1 MEQSNIDIEDY
12 FIMGALYNQLFR
24 RLEHLS
30 PSLKDKKSP
39 LLFPEITQSY
49 PFPQLGL
56 LFTQFRNQE
65 FPPHPLVQASTT
77 PDYMIS
83 PPGLERSRYVI
94 LSTTT
99 TNKTMY
105 HTLKSIPSE
114 SNRQAIRELTESIS
128 YIRSMERVL
137 SESWRSARIQP
148 ASPQMSPLDIAPVTS
163 PLFFE
168 FGTIPPIDAEQ
179 KTRFTIID
187 GPDQWYSHLLIKPEG
202 KAMER
207 IDETCSIMEN
217 NASRTYEL
225 HGKLYLPEGLIDR
238 SIFAFFA
245 GLSLIE
251 MIAYTPTLP
260 EDDSTEELLEYL
272 DEEEL
277 PTIH

>member
-24 RLEHLS
+24 GLEHLS
-30 PSLKDKKSP
+30 PSLKGNRSP

-65 FPPHPLVQASTT
+65 FPPHPLVQASIT

-94 LSTTT
+94 LSTKT
-99 TNKTMY
+99 TNETMY
-105 HTLKSIPSE
+105 HAIKSLSSE
-114 SNRQAIRELTESIS
+114 SNRQVIRELTESIS
-128 YIRSMERVL
+128 YLRSMERVL
-137 SESWRSARIQP
+137 SESWRSSGIQP
-148 ASPQMSPLDIAPVTS
+148 GRPQMSPLGIAPVTS

-207 IDETCSIMEN
+207 VDETCSIMEN

-251 MIAYTPTLP
+251 LIAHTPTLP